1 MFQVNNFKTFAE
13 KKNEIPEKMQG
24 YILRNLYIIRDN
36 YGEDAMVDDPFKAY
50 PSVDGGANVIIR
62 TPEDLD
68 EFIDLTGI
76 DVAYPEDMTLSKKN
90 DVVSALYITNNDFGV
105 EIFMGCE
112 LFEKVKSR
120 FASFGTQPNI
130 TCFDKRKVTLE
141 DGREITDQEYLDE
154 ALKRYK
160 EEFKA

>member
-1 MFQVNNFKTFAE
+1 MFQVNNFKTFT
-13 KKNEIPEKMQG
+13 KRKNEIPEKMQG

-36 YGEDAMVDDPFKAY
+36 YGEDAMVDHPFSTY

-62 TPEDLD
+62 SPKDLD
-68 EFIDLTGI
+68 DFIELTSI
-76 DVAYPEDMTLSKKN
+76 DVAYPEEVTLSEKN

-105 EIFMGCE
+105 EIFMSIE
-112 LFEKVKSR
+112 LFEKIK
-120 FASFGTQPNI
+120 ASFGAQLNI